1 MTANRVKESL
11 KIVQMNQFKKSY
23 LKDATVTNNLKLD
36 EYIQEIIQTKLKEF
50 GNNKEKT
57 LQALNISRSR
67 LNRYLK

>member
-1 MTANRVKESL
+1 
-11 KIVQMNQFKKSY
+11 MNQFKKSY

>member
-1 MTANRVKESL
+1 M
-11 KIVQMNQFKKSY
+11 
-23 LKDATVTNNLKLD
+23 TNNLKLD
-36 EYIQEIIQTKLKEF
+36 EYIQEIIQTKFKEF